1 MSSPEMHDM
10 SVATTGSSA
19 AGTSEHEI
27 LHRAQ
32 RRLAVIKAFYGHL
45 AVYVAVNTML
55 HLINLFGSR
64 HYWAIWPLLGWGI
77 AIAIQAASTFDW
89 PLRLL
94 APDWEQRKLRQL
106 MDAERRRTGSAPPAV
121 PPRA

>member
-1 MSSPEMHDM
+1 MPV
-10 SVATTGSSA
+10 VADDSSA
-19 AGTSEHEI
+19 AGMPEHEI
-27 LHRAQ
+27 MRRAQ

-45 AVYVAVNTML
+45 AVYIAVNTML

-106 MDAERRRTGSAPPAV
+106 MDAERRRTGID

>member
-1 MSSPEMHDM
+1 MP
-10 SVATTGSSA
+10 SA
-19 AGTSEHEI
+19 AGDSSTAGVSEHDI
-27 LHRAQ
+27 VQRAQ

-77 AIAIQAASTFDW
+77 AIAIQAASTFEW

-106 MDAERRRTGSAPPAV
+106 MDAERRRAGGPPPSDSPHA
-121 PPRA
+121 